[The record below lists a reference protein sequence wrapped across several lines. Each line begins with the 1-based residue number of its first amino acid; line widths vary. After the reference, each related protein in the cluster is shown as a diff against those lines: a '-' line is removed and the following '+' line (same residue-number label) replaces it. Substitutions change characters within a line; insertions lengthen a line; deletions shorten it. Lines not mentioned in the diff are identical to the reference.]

1 MDERFRQWLIRE
13 VENAHVTPNTFG
25 IEITE
30 DANISDADVY
40 QIAFEQIKKSGIKVL
55 MDDFSMGNTS
65 ITILQKNYFDFVKID
80 GSLIRNLENERTRSI
95 VSSIIQLG
103 QQLNFSVIAEYVETE
118 KQRDQLLAMGCN
130 IFQGYLYYKDM
141 PIQALL
147 TLLENGK

>member
-1 MDERFRQWLIRE
+1 
-13 VENAHVTPNTFG
+13 
-25 IEITE
+25 
-30 DANISDADVY
+30 
-40 QIAFEQIKKSGIKVL
+40 

-103 QQLNFSVIAEYVETE
+103 QQLNFSIIAEYVETE

-147 TLLENGK
+147 TLLENENNR